1 MKNFCFTLCI
11 ALLFYS
17 NLALGSEAG
26 MPQLNPKFWVSQ
38 IFWLLLIFAI
48 LYLVIWKIF
57 LPKITYNIE
66 NRKSKIVNDLDEA
79 EKLKESAEKKL
90 SEYNKIIENSKKEA
104 TKITEDSKRKLD
116 RDIESKKRKFNEE
129 IEKELKNVEK
139 EIKDLKASSIPKIAS
154 IAAETSAQII
164 KQIVDTEV
172 NKSNV
177 SAIVNEVIKKKI
189 EKRI

>member
-1 MKNFCFTLCI
+1 MQLYPHSPKL
-11 ALLFYS
+11 S
-17 NLALGSEAG
+17 DELG
-26 MPQLNPKFWVSQ
+26 VQ
-38 IFWLLLIFAI
+38 I
-48 LYLVIWKIF
+48 
-57 LPKITYNIE
+57 
-66 NRKSKIVNDLDEA
+66 SEA
-79 EKLKESAEKKL
+79 EKLKDSAEKKL
-90 SEYNKIIENSKKEA
+90 SENNKIIENSKKEA